1 MPLSNFE
8 SLDLIFSLLTRALF
22 LNDGEI
28 LRFFEFLLDKRVDSV
43 YKKKQVWKPYNFS
56 TNTVQF

>member
-43 YKKKQVWKPYNFS
+43 YKKKQV
-56 TNTVQF
+56 